1 MILKKFFEKFTP
13 SSLSSSSSRAAQQS
27 SSQSSLRANRSQSLN
42 AVESSS
48 SSSPTLLSAS
58 SHRISVSASSSSRG
72 ARQISSASGSASGL
86 AVSEGHLAPTNL
98 TTMAASNY
106 KTAVSPTTAA
116 VSPNAVQF
124 RNEDEND
131 RNYTTSRVRQLF
143 ILLNP

>member
-42 AVESSS
+42 AVESS